1 MRKVEICLLI
11 LVLLF
16 SGCVSPIQTT
26 QVPKDIRVELKV
38 DTTTIPAG
46 GKLGV
51 TMNIENYAEF
61 AITNITAK
69 VYGPP
74 GWGGDIGVNRTYGK
88 LDPYGTGFEFNWT
101 LRAPSD
107 VIYKKYY
114 KIFGDIRY
122 KGYTRKVVTI
132 TGVSYDYY
140 KRTGSGSGFSVSESL
155 GGPIEIDIVPSQS
168 QLIAYEADTLPFK
181 FSVIISNKGKG
192 MPCSDY
198 ECKNIS
204 KVIFNFNKLTQNVKI
219 ACEKGPG
226 EINLIKSGKYAHFEC
241 SGNLTNVKEISTQ
254 LVGFIVNYTYMETLS
269 SPTITVEPVSFE
281 R

>member
-1 MRKVEICLLI
+1 MRKVEICFLI
-11 LVLLF
+11 LALLL
-16 SGCVSPIQTT
+16 SGCISPIQT
-26 QVPKDIRVELKV
+26 QESKDIRVELKV

-61 AITNITAK
+61 EISNITAWI
-69 VYGPP
+69 YGPP
-74 GWGGDIGVNRTYGK
+74 GWEGDIGVSRSYGK
-88 LDPYGTGFEFNWT
+88 LAPYGTGYEFNWT

-107 VIYKKYY
+107 VTYKKYY

-140 KRTGSGSGFSVSESL
+140 KRTGSSSGFSVSESL

-192 MPCSDY
+192 KPCSDY
-198 ECKNIS
+198 ECKNIG
-204 KVIFNFNKLTQNVKI
+204 KVIFSFSRLTSNVEI
-219 ACEKGPG
+219 ACEKVG
-226 EINLIKSGKYAHFEC
+226 EINLIKSAGRYAHFEC

-254 LVGFIVNYTYMETLS
+254 LIGFIVNYTYMETLS
-269 SPTITVEPVSFE
+269 SPTITVEPVRFE